1 MSDATALSQTAI
13 VGSRV
18 GLHAR
23 PAALIAQRA
32 AAVEATIRIGRAG
45 VAPVDARSPLLLM
58 TLGASRGDEVI
69 VEAEGPEAG
78 SALAEIVALVQA
90 DLDATD

>member
-1 MSDATALSQTAI
+1 MSGTTAVSKTAI

-32 AAVEATIRIGRAG
+32 AAVGARVRIGRAG

-58 TLGASRGDEVI
+58 TLGASKGDEVV
-69 VEAEGPEAG
+69 VEAEGPGAE
-78 SALAEIVALVQA
+78 SALAEIVAMVQA
-90 DLDATD
+90 DLDATE

>member
-1 MSDATALSQTAI
+1 MSGATAISQTAI

-32 AAVEATIRIGRAG
+32 AAVGATIRIGRAG
-45 VAPVDARSPLLLM
+45 VAPVDARSTLLLM

-69 VEAEGPEAG
+69 VEAEGPDAR